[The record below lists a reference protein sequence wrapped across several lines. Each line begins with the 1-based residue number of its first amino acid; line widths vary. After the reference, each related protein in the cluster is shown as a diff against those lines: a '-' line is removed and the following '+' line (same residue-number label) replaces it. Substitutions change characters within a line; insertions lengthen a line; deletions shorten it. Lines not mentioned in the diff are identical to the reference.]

1 MNETAN
7 RARAVVDLAAVRANV
22 RALRDRAPGA
32 ELMAVVKS
40 DGYGHGAVPCAR
52 AAREAG
58 AAWLGTALP
67 EEALAL
73 RAAGD
78 TGRLMCW
85 LWTPGGPW
93 RRVVEQ
99 DIDVSVSGLWALRE
113 VTAAARA
120 AGRTARVQLKID
132 TGLGRNGCPP
142 ADWPE
147 LTAAAGAAEAAGALR
162 VTGVWS
168 HFACADEPGHPSITA
183 QLDVFR
189 QALRTAESA
198 GLRPEVRHIANTPA
212 TLTLPEAHF
221 DLVRTGIGIY
231 GISPS
236 PEVGTPEDFGLRPA
250 MTLEAALASV
260 KRVPG
265 GHGVSYGHRYL
276 TPGET
281 TLALVPLGYADG
293 IPRHASGT
301 GPVLVAGKWRTVAG
315 RIAMDQFVVDLGGD
329 SAEVG
334 DLAVLF
340 GPGDRGEPTAEDWGR
355 AAGTIGYEIVTRIG
369 TRVPR
374 VYVDSERDGGVF
386 GVHGAEEAH
395 EAHEAHAAHEENG
408 TAAGTAAET
417 ESAANSATDLAVNSA
432 TSTAIST
439 APTTATTNAS
449 DTATAGTA
457 DGDTAL
463 TGGTA

>member
-1 MNETAN
+1 MNETAK
-7 RARAVVDLAAVRANV
+7 RARAAIDLAAVRSNV
-22 RALRDRAPGA
+22 RELRERASGA

-58 AAWLGTALP
+58 ASWLGTALP
-67 EEALAL
+67 EEAFAL

-93 RRVVEQ
+93 RKAVEQ

-113 VTAAARA
+113 VTVAARA
-120 AGRTARVQLKID
+120 AGRPARVQLKVD
-132 TGLGRNGCPP
+132 TGLGRNGCQP
-142 ADWPE
+142 ADWAE
-147 LTAAAGAAEAAGALR
+147 LTRAARAAEAEGALT

-168 HFACADEPGHPSITA
+168 HFACADEPGHPSIAA
-183 QLDVFR
+183 QLAAFHE
-189 QALRTAESA
+189 ALGTAEAA
-198 GLRPEVRHIANTPA
+198 GLRPEVRHLANTPA

-221 DLVRTGIGIY
+221 DLVRAGIGIY
-231 GISPS
+231 GVSPS
-236 PEVGTPEDFGLRPA
+236 PELGTSQDLGLRPA
-250 MTLEAALASV
+250 MTLEASLASV
-260 KRVPG
+260 KRVPA
-265 GHGVSYGHRYL
+265 GHGVSYGHRYT

-301 GPVLVAGKWRTVAG
+301 GPVWVAGKWRTVAG

-329 SAEVG
+329 SAEAG
-334 DLAVLF
+334 DPAVLF

-369 TRVPR
+369 SRVPR
-374 VYVDSERDGGVF
+374 VYVDSDIRNGV
-386 GVHGAEEAH
+386 E
-395 EAHEAHAAHEENG
+395 
-408 TAAGTAAET
+408 TAA
-417 ESAANSATDLAVNSA
+417 
-432 TSTAIST
+432 
-439 APTTATTNAS
+439 
-449 DTATAGTA
+449 
-457 DGDTAL
+457 GDTAL